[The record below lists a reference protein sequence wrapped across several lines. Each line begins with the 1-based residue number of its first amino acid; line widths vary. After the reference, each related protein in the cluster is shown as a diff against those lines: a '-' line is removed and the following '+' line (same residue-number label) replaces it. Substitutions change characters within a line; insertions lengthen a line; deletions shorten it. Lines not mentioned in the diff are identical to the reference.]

1 MIYVP
6 GSALNAKA
14 ANAVKRLAAFANP
27 EFYRAQAMHQSVYG
41 KHRVIFLGETREGH
55 IALPRGCKK
64 RLFELL
70 NEADAYYTYHDERYA
85 GENVSAKFKG
95 VLRPEQE
102 HAANQLLKH
111 DNGILSAP
119 TGFGKTV
126 IGAFVIAHLQLST
139 LVIVPKTALISQ
151 WTTRLSEFLDIQHP
165 DGPLLT
171 QSGRPSKRK
180 RLVIGQVGGGKNR
193 ISGIVD
199 VATFQSLVEKDPS
212 AGEPRVKD
220 AVRNYGLIICDECH
234 HAAAS
239 HLEMI
244 LKATPA
250 KYVYGLSATPKRS
263 DGLDRALFM
272 LCGPIR
278 YVVDPKEQAA
288 QQGIQRVLH
297 PVFTGL
303 RIPDCKQDASY
314 NQILERLCA
323 SETRNRLIAEDVAEV
338 IKRGGVPLVLSKRKE
353 HARQLAKL
361 ISQGGCK
368 TRLLVGEGTASQ
380 RRKLLEEATRDDE
393 REPSTI
399 VATESYLGEGFDFSK
414 LDALFLTTPISW
426 SGTVTQQAGRLH
438 RTHEGKACVTIW
450 DYVDTTIPML
460 ERMYKKRLKTYAKLG
475 YEVEAGGA
483 SDDERARFVVASEAM
498 KTLAEDIRSASSSI
512 EIAAPYVSPKTARLL
527 QNPLSE
533 AHSRGVRISCT
544 IAKEPPQEAVDALMK
559 AGVAIKV
566 DNAAQTGL
574 AIFDGET
581 IWYGTLPLL
590 AFPKT
595 DDCSIRLKSPEAA
608 HDLQGGYQTKR

>member
-1 MIYVP
+1 MAYVP
-6 GSALNAKA
+6 ESALDAKA
-14 ANAVKRLAAFANP
+14 ADAVRRLAAFANP

-55 IALPRGCKK
+55 TALPRGCKQ

-70 NEADAYYTYHDERYA
+70 DEVGVRYSYRDERYA
-85 GENVSAKFKG
+85 GRNISAQFSG
-95 VLRPEQE
+95 ILRPEQE

-111 DNGILSAP
+111 DNEILSAP

-581 IWYGTLPLL
+581 I
-590 AFPKT
+590 
-595 DDCSIRLKSPEAA
+595 
-608 HDLQGGYQTKR
+608 

>member
-1 MIYVP
+1 M
-6 GSALNAKA
+6 
-14 ANAVKRLAAFANP
+14 
-27 EFYRAQAMHQSVYG
+27 
-41 KHRVIFLGETREGH
+41 
-55 IALPRGCKK
+55 
-64 RLFELL
+64 
-70 NEADAYYTYHDERYA
+70 
-85 GENVSAKFKG
+85 
-95 VLRPEQE
+95 
-102 HAANQLLKH
+102 LKH

-126 IGAFVIAHLQLST
+126 IGAFAISQLQLPT
-139 LVIVPKTALISQ
+139 LIIVPKTALISQ

-212 AGEPRVKD
+212 TGEPRVKD

-323 SETRNRLIAEDVAEV
+323 SETRNRLIAEEVAEV

-368 TRLLVGEGTASQ
+368 THLLVGEGTASQ

-393 REPSTI
+393 KEPSTI

-414 LDALFLTTPISW
+414 LDALFLATPISW

-475 YEVEAGGA
+475 YEVEAGEA
-483 SDDERARFVVASEAM
+483 NDSKHARFVVASEAI
-498 KTLAEDIRSASSSI
+498 KILAEDIRSASSSI
-512 EIAAPYVSPKTARLL
+512 EIVAPYVSPKTARLL

-595 DDCSIRLKSPEAA
+595 DDCSIHLKSPEAA